1 MCQTVHSYIV
11 GSYHQSFRT
20 LGINR
25 RTNRQHN
32 QSRKDR
38 MINLLYNS
46 SRFLSSSVKNNKA
59 KHTPIQKIK
68 NPNKS
73 YFILNIKAFPHT
85 CCISNASIN
94 RTISVIKNRA
104 MNCIMNFELIF
115 SRNNEKEIFL
125 ALDLF
130 FIPVIRG
137 FKFDKTYRNNITT
150 KISNIHSFHIHI
162 KVRIFQSRH
171 NLKVTNVCRK
181 NCSSNQ
187 ITNILHIKLIQN
199 FIGLEHIFFR
209 YDLILFILI

>member
-1 MCQTVHSYIV
+1 LCHTVHSYIV

-25 RTNRQHN
+25 RTNRQNN

-38 MINLLYNS
+38 IINLLYNS
-46 SRFLSSSVKNNKA
+46 NRSLSSSVKNNNA

-85 CCISNASIN
+85 CCMSNASIN
-94 RTISVIKNRA
+94 RTISVIKNNA
-104 MNCIMNFELIF
+104 MNCMINFELIF
-115 SRNNEKEIFL
+115 FRNNEREIFSVF
-125 ALDLF
+125 DLF
-130 FIPVIRG
+130 FIPDIRS
-137 FKFDKTYRNNITT
+137 FELDKMYRNNITT
-150 KISNIHSFHIHI
+150 KMSSIHSFHIHI
-162 KVRIFQSRH
+162 KVRILQSRH

-181 NCSSNQ
+181 NCNSNQ
-187 ITNILHIKLIQN
+187 ITNILHNKLIQN
-199 FIGLEHIFFR
+199 LIGLEHIFFR